1 MFLRPE
7 SGDKEFE
14 GTPKEDIPTVDNLSG
29 VVKRIYV
36 KIREQLD
43 DPSHPLIR
51 IIKDFQFCFMRDMK
65 DKLRE
70 INTLHDDNEYFRQNT
85 KTSLVRAKAGTS

>member
-1 MFLRPE
+1 MHLIKCQIRYEP
-7 SGDKEFE
+7 SKEE
-14 GTPKEDIPTVDNLSG
+14 VPTVDNLSG

-65 DKLRE
+65 DKIRE
-70 INTLHDDNEYFRQNT
+70 INNLHDDNEYFREKTKMSLLRT
-85 KTSLVRAKAGTS
+85 KTGTS